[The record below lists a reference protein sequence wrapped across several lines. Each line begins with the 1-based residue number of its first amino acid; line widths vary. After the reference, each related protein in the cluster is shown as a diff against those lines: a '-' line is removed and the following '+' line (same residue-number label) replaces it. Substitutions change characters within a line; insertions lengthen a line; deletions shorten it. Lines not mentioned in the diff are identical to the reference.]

1 MGKTKRYDKRAGAA
15 HKKSDR
21 APSPQKAGRPKK
33 RGHGTV
39 GARNKR
45 QEQAPDAY
53 RLSAWARTLTS
64 YGSEL
69 VHRRGETWS
78 YDAIRLFLWMIVVQ
92 IQQTTYSTWQGAK
105 EAVTTSMQSV
115 HQMTGCSMGVL
126 EERWRYWNNHRAILE
141 GDPASRGSASAPLI
155 EELRQLSAA
164 HYAEVL
170 ARDGG

>member
-21 APSPQKAGRPKK
+21 APSPLKAGRPKK

-78 YDAIRLFLWMIVVQ
+78 YDAIRLFLWL
-92 IQQTTYSTWQGAK
+92 S
-105 EAVTTSMQSV
+105 
-115 HQMTGCSMGVL
+115 
-126 EERWRYWNNHRAILE
+126 
-141 GDPASRGSASAPLI
+141 LI
-155 EELRQLSAA
+155 
-164 HYAEVL
+164 HI
-170 ARDGG
+170 